1 MENKENHKCISDI
14 INKSF
19 TFEDMEKAFVA
30 GMDRGVEICLNQ
42 QNKDKPTNNTYSFI
56 QFIQKYLK

>member
-1 MENKENHKCISDI
+1 MAKKTIGDLATMN
-14 INKSF
+14 F

-30 GMDRGVEICLNQ
+30 GMDRGVEICLNEV
-42 QNKDKPTNNTYSFI
+42 NKDKPSNNTYSFI